1 MRFVTTPVV
10 VYRTEYCPYCVM
22 AERLLRARGIPF
34 KEVDVT
40 GNRGTRDWLVQA
52 TRQRTVPQIFIGDR
66 SIGGF
71 TELAELDRRGEL
83 LPMVQAA
90 TVTSTANT

>member
-1 MRFVTTPVV
+1 
-10 VYRTEYCPYCVM
+10 M

-34 KEVDVT
+34 EEVDVT

-52 TRQRTVPQIFIGDR
+52 TRQRTVPQIFIGKQP
-66 SIGGF
+66 IGGF

-83 LPMVQAA
+83 LPMVSAA
-90 TVTSTANT
+90 TAAAGSAASK